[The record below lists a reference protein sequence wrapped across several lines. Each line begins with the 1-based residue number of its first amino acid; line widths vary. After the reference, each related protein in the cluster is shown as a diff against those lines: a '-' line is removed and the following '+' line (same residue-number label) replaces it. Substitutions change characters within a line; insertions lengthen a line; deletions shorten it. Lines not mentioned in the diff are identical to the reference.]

1 MSSIHEK
8 DWKLLRAM
16 QEEKLNQACEEIL
29 GKIEIEIK
37 CKKEEKHKAYLKVW
51 DIVNSGDKVIGTMF
65 NDLRRSNAIWKLA
78 SWKSNGLLTDIELES
93 FSEETRSSIEVIA
106 SV

>member
-1 MSSIHEK
+1 MNSIHEK

-37 CKKEEKHKAYLKVW
+37 CKKAEKHKAYLKVW
-51 DIVNSGDKVIGTMF
+51 EIVNSGDKHNKIGGH
-65 NDLRRSNAIWKLA
+65 NIYS
-78 SWKSNGLLTDIELES
+78 LTS
-93 FSEETRSSIEVIA
+93 R
-106 SV
+106 